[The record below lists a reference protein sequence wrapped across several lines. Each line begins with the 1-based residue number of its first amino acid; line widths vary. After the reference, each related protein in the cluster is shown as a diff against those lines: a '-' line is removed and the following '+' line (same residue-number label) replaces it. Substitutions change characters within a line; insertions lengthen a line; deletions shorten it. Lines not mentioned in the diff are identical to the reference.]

1 MNINTEN
8 MKTKAMTVGEVGVL
22 VGILNDRPVLIR
34 ATPKNADPIKVRVAS
49 LIAARVL
56 GYAEDRRF
64 RTGWRKVQS

>member
-1 MNINTEN
+1 MSISIEN
-8 MKTKAMTVGEVGVL
+8 MRTKAMTVDEVGVL
-22 VGILNDRPVLIR
+22 VGVLNDQPVLIR

-64 RTGWRKVQS
+64 KTGWRKVQP